1 MSGSKGG
8 LWVNPDEKWNR
19 SGLLG
24 ILRACSKLRCP
35 AADNSAGYTFYSEII
50 AARPQKRNL
59 NKSRKQGLADEDQ
72 REDFMSATTAYPNYS
87 PGLEGV
93 IGGITTIS
101 DIVSETSTLIYRGYD
116 VHDLASKGSFE
127 QTAYLLL
134 YGHLPNRAELTD
146 FTNTLAVQR
155 KVPNEVYSALKQLP
169 KDTHPMDI
177 AKVGFAVAAP
187 FDPDYDAPATDQ
199 AANLRKAIRILAIAS
214 TIVGNGHRIRIGKDP
229 IEPKTEH
236 TIAENF
242 LHLMTGEAPNPETAH
257 VLDSSLTLYAEHGYN
272 ASTFACR
279 VTVATLS
286 DIYSGIVSGIGT
298 LRGPLHGGAN
308 EEAMRMLQEIGSPEN
323 AEAWIRDAL
332 ANKKK
337 IMGFGHREY
346 KKRDPRAIYLTKVAK
361 ELAVKKGVEKWSK
374 IADTLEHVMESEKGI
389 YPNVDFPAAYA
400 YFALDIPID
409 LYTPIFVIARV
420 SGWSAHVLEQL
431 ANNRLIRPSCIYEG
445 PRSATW
451 IPVDER

>member
-1 MSGSKGG
+1 
-8 LWVNPDEKWNR
+8 
-19 SGLLG
+19 
-24 ILRACSKLRCP
+24 
-35 AADNSAGYTFYSEII
+35 
-50 AARPQKRNL
+50 
-59 NKSRKQGLADEDQ
+59 
-72 REDFMSATTAYPNYS
+72 MSATATYPNYS

-101 DIVSETSTLIYRGYD
+101 EIISETSTLVYRGYN

-127 QTAYLLL
+127 ETAYLLL
-134 YGHLPNRAELTD
+134 FGKLPNRAELDT
-146 FTNTLAVQR
+146 FKQTLR
-155 KVPNEVYSALKQLP
+155 DEREVPDQVYKALKQLP
-169 KDTHPMDI
+169 ADTHPMDI

-187 FDPDYDAPATDQ
+187 YDPDYAAPATDQ
-199 AANLRKAIRILAIAS
+199 EANRRKAVRILAKAS
-214 TIVGNGHRIRIGKDP
+214 TIVGNGHRIRLGK
-229 IEPKTEH
+229 EPVKPNPDH
-236 TIAENF
+236 TIAQNF
-242 LHLMTGEAPNPETAH
+242 LYLMSGGEAPDAETAH

-308 EEAMRMLQEIGSPEN
+308 EEAMRMIEEIGS
-323 AEAWIRDAL
+323 ADVADAWIRDAL
-332 ANKKK
+332 ATKKK

-346 KKRDPRAIYLTKVAK
+346 KKRDPRAIYLTVVAK
-361 ELAVKKGVEKWSK
+361 ELAAKKGMQKYAD
-374 IADTLEHVMESEKGI
+374 IADILEHVMETEKGI

-400 YFALDIPID
+400 YYALGIPID

-431 ANNRLIRPSCIYEG
+431 SNNRLIRPACIYEG
-445 PRSATW
+445 PHSATW
-451 IPVDER
+451 VPISER